1 MSRNRQRKNNCNR
14 PEGLSYRQFAG
25 PGITKA
31 NLNGVSENFAQVVN
45 KIINNINSPF
55 YVGSYKLWLKPEYN
69 ATVKVNVTE
78 GDVWDELR
86 GQEEARKKVMTK
98 YHRDFDKKMVYLL
111 NELHKFEAGLLHYS
125 KKHYI
130 KLDGV
135 MSPAEYE
142 KKMFSMPD
150 KPEK

>member
-1 MSRNRQRKNNCNR
+1 MSRNRWRKNNCNR

-31 NLNGVSENFAQVVN
+31 SLNGVSENFVSMVD
-45 KIINNINSPF
+45 KINRNTNHAIFLNDDDF
-55 YVGSYKLWLKPEYN
+55 WLKPEYN
-69 ATVKVNVTE
+69 ATVKVNVAD
-78 GDVWDELR
+78 GDVWDEVR
-86 GQEEARKKVMTK
+86 GQEEARKKVMAK
-98 YHRDFDKKMVYLL
+98 YHRDFDKKMVHLL

-142 KKMFSMPD
+142 GKMFNMPE

>member
-1 MSRNRQRKNNCNR
+1 MSRNRRRKSYCNR

-31 NLNGVSENFAQVVN
+31 SLYGVSENFIATVD
-45 KIINNINSPF
+45 KINENTTHAFFLNASDF
-55 YVGSYKLWLKPEYN
+55 WLKPEYN
-69 ATVKVNVTE
+69 ATAKVNVAD

-86 GQEEARKKVMTK
+86 GQEEARKKVMAK
-98 YHRDFDKKMVYLL
+98 YHRDFDKNMVHLL

-130 KLDGV
+130 KLEGV
-135 MSPAEYE
+135 VRPAEYE
-142 KKMFSMPD
+142 EKMYSMSE
-150 KPEK
+150 KPQK

>member
-1 MSRNRQRKNNCNR
+1 MSRNRRRNNNCNR

-31 NLNGVSENFAQVVN
+31 SLYGVRGNFIATVDKINENTNHAIFIDA
-45 KIINNINSPF
+45 SDF
-55 YVGSYKLWLKPEYN
+55 WLKPEYN
-69 ATVKVNVTE
+69 ATVKVNVAD

-86 GQEEARKKVMTK
+86 GQEEARKKVMAK
-98 YHRDFDKKMVYLL
+98 YHRDFDKNMVYLL

-135 MSPAEYE
+135 VSPAEYE
-142 KKMFSMPD
+142 EKMFSMPD

>member
-1 MSRNRQRKNNCNR
+1 MSRNRQRNNNCNR
-14 PEGLSYRQFAG
+14 PERLSYRQFVG

-31 NLNGVSENFAQVVN
+31 SLCGVSENFIATVD
-45 KIINNINSPF
+45 KINENTNHAVFLNASNF
-55 YVGSYKLWLKPEYN
+55 WLKPEYN
-69 ATVKVNVTE
+69 ATVKVNVAD
-78 GDVWDELR
+78 GDVWDDLR

-98 YHRDFDKKMVYLL
+98 YHRDFDKNMVHLL

-135 MSPAEYE
+135 VSPAEYE
-142 KKMFSMPD
+142 EKMFSMPD

>member
-1 MSRNRQRKNNCNR
+1 MSRNRWRKNNCNR

-31 NLNGVSENFAQVVN
+31 SLYGVSENFIATVD
-45 KIINNINSPF
+45 KINENTNHAVF
-55 YVGSYKLWLKPEYN
+55 LNGTDFWLKPEYN
-69 ATVKVNVTE
+69 ATVKVNVTD
-78 GDVWDELR
+78 GDVWNEVR
-86 GQEEARKKVMTK
+86 GQEEARKKVMAK

-130 KLDGV
+130 KLEGV
-135 MSPAEYE
+135 VSPAEYE
-142 KKMFSMPD
+142 EKMFSMPE

>member
-1 MSRNRQRKNNCNR
+1 MSRNRWCKSISSR

-31 NLNGVSENFAQVVN
+31 SLNGVSENFITMVD
-45 KIINNINSPF
+45 KINENTNHTVCLNATDF
-55 YVGSYKLWLKPEYN
+55 WLKPEYN
-69 ATVKVNVTE
+69 ATVKVNVAD

-98 YHRDFDKKMVYLL
+98 YHRDFDKKMVHLL

-130 KLDGV
+130 KLEGV
-135 MSPAEYE
+135 VSPAEYE
-142 KKMFSMPD
+142 EKMFSMP
-150 KPEK
+150 EK

>member
-1 MSRNRQRKNNCNR
+1 MSRSRQYRSISSR

-31 NLNGVSENFAQVVN
+31 SLNGVSENFINTVYKIN
-45 KIINNINSPF
+45 KNTNHTVCLNATDF
-55 YVGSYKLWLKPEYN
+55 WLEPEYN
-69 ATVKVNVTE
+69 ATVKVNVAD

-86 GQEEARKKVMTK
+86 GQEEARKKVMAK
-98 YHRDFDKKMVYLL
+98 YHRDFDKKMVHLL

-130 KLDGV
+130 KLEGV
-135 MSPAEYE
+135 VSPAEYE
-142 KKMFSMPD
+142 EKMYSMP
-150 KPEK
+150 EK

>member
-1 MSRNRQRKNNCNR
+1 MSRNRRRKNNYNR

-31 NLNGVSENFAQVVN
+31 SLSGVSENFIAMVD
-45 KIINNINSPF
+45 KINRNTNHAIFLNDYDF
-55 YVGSYKLWLKPEYN
+55 WLKPEYN
-69 ATVKVNVTE
+69 ATVKVNVAD

-98 YHRDFDKKMVYLL
+98 YHRDFDKNMVYLL

-135 MSPAEYE
+135 VSPAEYE
-142 KKMFSMPD
+142 EKMYSMPD

>member
-1 MSRNRQRKNNCNR
+1 MSRNRQRKSISSR

-31 NLNGVSENFAQVVN
+31 SLNGVSENFITIVD
-45 KIINNINSPF
+45 KISENTNNAIFFNNP
-55 YVGSYKLWLKPEYN
+55 VLWLKPEYN
-69 ATVKVNVTE
+69 ATVKVNVTD
-78 GDVWDELR
+78 GDVWDEVR
-86 GQEEARKKVMTK
+86 GQEEARKKVMAK

-135 MSPAEYE
+135 VSPAEYE
-142 KKMFSMPD
+142 EKMFSMPE

>member
-1 MSRNRQRKNNCNR
+1 MSRNRQRKSISSR
-14 PEGLSYRQFAG
+14 PDGLSYRQFAR

-31 NLNGVSENFAQVVN
+31 SLNGVSENFITTVD
-45 KIINNINSPF
+45 KINDNTNHAVF
-55 YVGSYKLWLKPEYN
+55 LNATDFWLKPEYN

-86 GQEEARKKVMTK
+86 GQEEARKKVMAK

-135 MSPAEYE
+135 VSPAEYE
-142 KKMFSMPD
+142 EKMFSMPE

>member
-1 MSRNRQRKNNCNR
+1 MSRNRRRNNNCNR

-31 NLNGVSENFAQVVN
+31 SLSGVEDNFLRAVD
-45 KIINNINSPF
+45 KIAMNTTDVFFVS
-55 YVGSYKLWLKPEYN
+55 SYEMLMEPEYN
-69 ATVKVNVTE
+69 ATVKVNTAD

-86 GQEEARKKVMTK
+86 GQEEARKKVMAK
-98 YHRDFDKKMVYLL
+98 YHRDFDKKMVHLL

-130 KLDGV
+130 KLEGV
-135 MSPAEYE
+135 VSPAEYE
-142 KKMFSMPD
+142 EKMYSMP
-150 KPEK
+150 KK

>member
-1 MSRNRQRKNNCNR
+1 MSKNRQCKNNCNR

-31 NLNGVSENFAQVVN
+31 SLNGVSKNFISMVDKINENTTYAVFLDTTGD
-45 KIINNINSPF
+45 F
-55 YVGSYKLWLKPEYN
+55 WLKPEYN
-69 ATVKVNVTE
+69 ATVKVNVAD

-130 KLDGV
+130 KLDSV

-142 KKMFSMPD
+142 EKMFSMP
-150 KPEK
+150 EK

>member
-1 MSRNRQRKNNCNR
+1 MSRNQRHKHNHTR

-31 NLNGVSENFAQVVN
+31 NLSGVKDNFFRAVD
-45 KIINNINSPF
+45 KIAMNTTDAFFVS
-55 YVGSYKLWLKPEYN
+55 GEEMLMEPEYN
-69 ATVKVNVTE
+69 ATVKVNTAD

-86 GQEEARKKVMTK
+86 GQEEARKKVMAK
-98 YHRDFDKKMVYLL
+98 YHRDFDKKMVHLL

-130 KLDGV
+130 KLEGV
-135 MSPAEYE
+135 ISSVEYE
-142 KKMFSMPD
+142 EKMFSMP
-150 KPEK
+150 KK

>member
-1 MSRNRQRKNNCNR
+1 MSRNRRRNNNCNR

-31 NLNGVSENFAQVVN
+31 SLNGVSENFVSMVD
-45 KIINNINSPF
+45 KINRNTNHTIFLNDDDF
-55 YVGSYKLWLKPEYN
+55 WLKPEYN
-69 ATVKVNVTE
+69 ATVKVNVAD

-86 GQEEARKKVMTK
+86 GQEEARKKVMAK
-98 YHRDFDKKMVYLL
+98 YRRDFDMKMVHLL

-142 KKMFSMPD
+142 EKMYSMTE

>member
-1 MSRNRQRKNNCNR
+1 MSRSRRYRSINSR

-31 NLNGVSENFAQVVN
+31 SLNGVSENFIATVDKIN
-45 KIINNINSPF
+45 KNTSDTIF
-55 YVGSYKLWLKPEYN
+55 VGSPDFWLKPEYN
-69 ATVKVNVTE
+69 ATVKVNIAD

-86 GQEEARKKVMTK
+86 GQEEARKKVMAK
-98 YHRDFDKKMVYLL
+98 YHRDFDKKMVHLL

-130 KLDGV
+130 KLEGV
-135 MSPAEYE
+135 VSPAEYE
-142 KKMFSMPD
+142 EKMYSMSE

>member
-1 MSRNRQRKNNCNR
+1 MSRNRRRKSINSR

-31 NLNGVSENFAQVVN
+31 SLNGVSENFISMVD
-45 KIINNINSPF
+45 KINENTNHAIFLNASNF
-55 YVGSYKLWLKPEYN
+55 WLKPEYN
-69 ATVKVNVTE
+69 ATVKVNTAD

-86 GQEEARKKVMTK
+86 GQEEARKKVMSK
-98 YHRDFDKKMVYLL
+98 YHRAFDKKMVYLL

-125 KKHYI
+125 KMHYI

-135 MSPAEYE
+135 ISSAEYE
-142 KKMFSMPD
+142 EKMFSMP
-150 KPEK
+150 KK

>member
-1 MSRNRQRKNNCNR
+1 MARNRRRKNE
-14 PEGLSYRQFAG
+14 PKYEGLSYRQFAG

-31 NLNGVSENFAQVVN
+31 SLSGVEGNFLRAVD
-45 KIINNINSPF
+45 KIAMNTTDAF
-55 YVGSYKLWLKPEYN
+55 YVSGYAMLMEPEYN
-69 ATVKVNVTE
+69 ATVKVNTTD

-86 GQEEARKKVMTK
+86 GQEEARKKVMSK
-98 YHRDFDKKMVYLL
+98 YHRAFDKKMVYLL

-135 MSPAEYE
+135 VSPAEYE
-142 KKMFSMPD
+142 EKMYSMP
-150 KPEK
+150 EK

>member
-1 MSRNRQRKNNCNR
+1 MSRNRWRKNNRTR

-31 NLNGVSENFAQVVN
+31 SLNGVSENFVSMVD
-45 KIINNINSPF
+45 KINRNTNHAIFLNDDDF
-55 YVGSYKLWLKPEYN
+55 WLKSEYN
-69 ATVKVNVTE
+69 ATAKVNVTD

-98 YHRDFDKKMVYLL
+98 YHRDFDKKMVHLL

-130 KLDGV
+130 KLEGV
-135 MSPAEYE
+135 VSPAEYE
-142 KKMFSMPD
+142 EKMYSMPE

>member
-1 MSRNRQRKNNCNR
+1 MSRNRRCKNNCNR

-31 NLNGVSENFAQVVN
+31 SLNGVSENFIATVY
-45 KIINNINSPF
+45 KINENTNHAIF
-55 YVGSYKLWLKPEYN
+55 LDDYDFWLKPEYN
-69 ATVKVNVTE
+69 ATVKVNVAD

-86 GQEEARKKVMTK
+86 GQEEARKKVMAK
-98 YHRDFDKKMVYLL
+98 YHRDFDKKMVHLL

-130 KLDGV
+130 KLEGV
-135 MSPAEYE
+135 VSPAEYE
-142 KKMFSMPD
+142 EKMYSMPE